1 MSDKPAGA
9 RPAGAATAGAATA
22 GAATAGTAGAT
33 GPHGLDSVDAC
44 RLRLVSLRT
53 RIDTNWPQG
62 GSFLRRR
69 GSRPETSD
77 PIGRL
82 LGAMPSPLPLYPG
95 GPPEPI
101 MGDGD
106 ADLRSV
112 AGRAVDAAMALLEGD
127 SLDAT
132 YPGNVSML
140 ARLSP
145 ETDAAGAEAVELSE
159 PTVGLLVAT
168 IIGTLEAVSENLIP
182 SGGRGVRR

>member
-1 MSDKPAGA
+1 MSDKPAGGG
-9 RPAGAATAGAATA
+9 PAGRATAGAATA
-22 GAATAGTAGAT
+22 GAT
-33 GPHGLDSVDAC
+33 GPRGLDSVDAC

-53 RIDTNWPQG
+53 RIDTNWPEG
-62 GSFLRRR
+62 GGFLRRR
-69 GSRPETSD
+69 GSRPEASD

-82 LGAMPSPLPLYPG
+82 LGALPSPLPLHPG

-112 AGRAVDAAMALLEGD
+112 VGRAVDAAMTLLEAD
-127 SLDAT
+127 SLEAT

-140 ARLSP
+140 AGLSP
-145 ETDAAGAEAVELSE
+145 ATDAAGAEAVELSE

-168 IIGTLEAVSENLIP
+168 IIGTLEAVSEKLIP